1 MSSQNRLLKKPFFQQ
16 AVKIC
21 QSFYLQVFKHQKIS
35 CPMADKPALL
45 LSLLVF
51 VVSHFG

>member
-1 MSSQNRLLKKPFFQQ
+1 MNRSEKKRVFQQ

-21 QSFYLQVFKHQKIS
+21 QSFYLRVFKHQKIS
-35 CPMADKPALL
+35 CLMADKPALL
-45 LSLLVF
+45 LSLLAF